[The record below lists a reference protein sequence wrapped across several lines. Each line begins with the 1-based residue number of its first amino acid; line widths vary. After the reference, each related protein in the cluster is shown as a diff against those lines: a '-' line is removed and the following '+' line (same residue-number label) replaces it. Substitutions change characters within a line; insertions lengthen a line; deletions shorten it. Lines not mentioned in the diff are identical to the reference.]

1 MARSVGVGEKEKEG
15 DRETDR
21 VEVTVERNEFGIER
35 ESGKMGVRER
45 ERE

>member
-21 VEVTVERNEFGIER
+21 VEVLYR
-35 ESGKMGVRER
+35 EMSLG
-45 ERE
+45 